1 MHQVEGHVYLMV
13 PVSRN
18 FWATDAFQ
26 ESSYSDINWCPHC
39 FQSRGPSAVRERGE
53 ENTEEAVLAMYG
65 RGEWPHLFSYERN
78 EVHGNGNYYEP
89 EEISVRHGI
98 CGDPEQTKAEGT
110 NLYGQE
116 NSKYPVHGK
125 YSEGGIIEIKIVVST
140 YHWVRELPELSA
152 QGFICGIAYLAFLV
166 LVAAFAVVV
175 FVFVVEEGE
184 WKSAPTLYAHRAY
197 EAVPGKYRALDY
209 VHGGSGH
216 LEFFICNAEDM
227 SDPDGVVTQ
236 GCFNMHPL
244 DRADDDGDASPID
257 PDHIGRYYLDPPCRA
272 GETDQDTLPGAYP
285 GDVAT
290 ARYKLPSG
298 LTCSRCILQMVYYTG
313 NACKHPGYDEF
324 DPVSVPDGCAPTKE
338 DWVQTQLGMC
348 GEDGRY
354 PEEFWNCA
362 DIEITSDED
371 GGGPAP
377 TTPSPT
383 DEEELSPTPEPSVP
397 TVELPRTPE
406 YGEPTPAPPVSGME
420 STPVPSVAP
429 ASPTATSC
437 DDPAE
442 VYEQCGGDD
451 SYDGRTCCVENSEC
465 VELADCYSECRPAE
479 TTPEDNCSG
488 EWGQCGGNQWQGPTC
503 CEEGNDCVVSNEWYH
518 QCIPETT

>member
-53 ENTEEAVLAMYG
+53 ENTEETLLAMYG
-65 RGEWPHLFSYERN
+65 GGEWPHLFSYKRN

-116 NSKYPVHGK
+116 NSKYPVHDK

-140 YHWVRELPELSA
+140 YHW
-152 QGFICGIAYLAFLV
+152 
-166 LVAAFAVVV
+166 
-175 FVFVVEEGE
+175 
-184 WKSAPTLYAHRAY
+184 
-197 EAVPGKYRALDY
+197 
-209 VHGGSGH
+209 GH

-298 LTCSRCILQMVYYTG
+298 LTCSRCILQMVY
-313 NACKHPGYDEF
+313 
-324 DPVSVPDGCAPTKE
+324 
-338 DWVQTQLGMC
+338 
-348 GEDGRY
+348 
-354 PEEFWNCA
+354 
-362 DIEITSDED
+362 
-371 GGGPAP
+371 
-377 TTPSPT
+377 
-383 DEEELSPTPEPSVP
+383 
-397 TVELPRTPE
+397 
-406 YGEPTPAPPVSGME
+406 
-420 STPVPSVAP
+420 
-429 ASPTATSC
+429 
-437 DDPAE
+437 
-442 VYEQCGGDD
+442 
-451 SYDGRTCCVENSEC
+451 
-465 VELADCYSECRPAE
+465 
-479 TTPEDNCSG
+479 
-488 EWGQCGGNQWQGPTC
+488 
-503 CEEGNDCVVSNEWYH
+503 
-518 QCIPETT
+518 